1 MNKKPEKPTKPDP
14 LRSAA
19 EKRLARAPKSK
30 PIPAEKL
37 LHELQVHQ
45 IELEM
50 QNDQLRQAQI
60 AMEESRDCYVDLY
73 EFAPVGYLTLTTT
86 GQIKEANLT
95 CCALLKTE
103 RKKLLH
109 HRFSTF
115 VAPECRERWNHLFT
129 GVLQKNGADKCEV
142 RIKNGDGEHFY
153 AQLNCVCLNKESE
166 APVVRIALTD
176 VTQIR
181 QAEEAMRE
189 WQQFV
194 DCAHWGMS
202 IGKMNDR
209 TIRLA
214 NPAYARMHGYTL
226 EELHGIKA
234 DSLFAPESRPDIP
247 QYHEILRSAGCYTFE
262 CVRQRK
268 DGSTFPAMVDVATVE
283 GADGEALYVASVTD
297 ITKQKESE
305 RALLESEERWAFAIE
320 GSGDGVWDWNLQTG
334 KMIFSERYKEMLG
347 YAGNEAWSSLDEWKS
362 RVNGED
368 MHHAMQELEA
378 YMDGKGAVYT
388 AEYRMQCKDGS
399 RKWMLVRGMVVSR
412 AADGRPLRMI
422 GTHTD
427 ITAHKQAEQQLRDLT
442 AHLQTVREEEKT
454 TIAREIHDDLGGT
467 LTALKMEAYWL
478 AEELPAHKETVPLM
492 EHVKQMAKLTDHAT
506 GVMRRII
513 TGLRPT
519 ILDDLGLLAALEWQ
533 CMEFQNRTGIRCR
546 MSYVCADGESCETE
560 PDKDYSIALFRTLQ
574 ESLTN
579 VSRHSRATKV
589 DVEFF
594 RSDNEVMLSVSDN
607 GRGLPENS
615 ISASGSYGILGM
627 TERAEQLGGKIMFDS
642 SSSGGLRMTVTLP
655 LSADNGKEK
664 RK

>member
-14 LRSAA
+14 LRTSA
-19 EKRLARAPKSK
+19 EKRLAREPK
-30 PIPAEKL
+30 PISAEKL

-50 QNDQLRQAQI
+50 QNEQLRQAQI
-60 AMEESRDCYVDLY
+60 AMEESRDRYVDLY
-73 EFAPVGYLTLTTT
+73 EFAPVGYLTLSAA

-115 VAPECRERWNHLFT
+115 VAPECRERWNRLFT
-129 GVLQKNGADKCEV
+129 GVLQKNGASECEV

-181 QAEEAMRE
+181 RAEEAMRE
-189 WQQFV
+189 WRQFV

-202 IGKMNDR
+202 IGKMSDR

-214 NPAYARMHGYTL
+214 NPAYARMHGYTQ

-234 DSLFAPESRPDIP
+234 DSLYAPESRTNLP
-247 QYHEILRSAGCYTFE
+247 QYAEILRGAGCYTFE

-268 DGSTFPAMVDVATVE
+268 DGSTFFAMVDVATVE
-283 GADGEALYVASVTD
+283 GADGEILYVASVTD

-305 RALLESEERWAFAIE
+305 RALCESEELWTFALK
-320 GSGDGVWDWNLQTG
+320 GSGDGIWDWNLQTG
-334 KMIFSERYKEMLG
+334 KVIFSKRYKEMLG
-347 YAGNEAWSSLDEWKS
+347 YAGDEVWNSLDEWKG

-368 MHHAMQELEA
+368 MHHAMQKLEA

-388 AEYRMQCKDGS
+388 TEYRMQCKDG
-399 RKWMLVRGMVVSR
+399 RWKWVMVRGMVVSR

-427 ITAHKQAEQQLRDLT
+427 ISVHKQAEQQLRELT

-454 TIAREIHDDLGGT
+454 MIAREIHDDLGGT
-467 LTALKMEAYWL
+467 LTALKMEAYCL
-478 AEELPAHKETVPLM
+478 AEELPAHKETAPLI
-492 EHVKQMAKLTDHAT
+492 EHVKQIAKLTDNAT

-513 TGLRPT
+513 AGLRPT
-519 ILDDLGLLAALEWQ
+519 ILDDLGLLVALEWQ
-533 CMEFQNRTGIRCR
+533 CMEFQNRTSIRCR
-546 MSYVCADGESCETE
+546 VSYVYADEENCEME
-560 PDKDYSIALFRTLQ
+560 PDKDCSIALFRTLQ

-579 VSRHSRATKV
+579 VSRHSSATRV
-589 DVEFF
+589 DVELFLND
-594 RSDNEVMLSVSDN
+594 SEIMLSISDN
-607 GRGLPENS
+607 GRGMPENRVVGS
-615 ISASGSYGILGM
+615 SSYGILGM
-627 TERAEQLGGKIMFDS
+627 TERAEQLGGRIMFDS
-642 SSSGGLRMTVTLP
+642 SSSGGLRVTVTLP
-655 LSADNGKEK
+655 LSADNRKE
-664 RK
+664 RKI